1 MPRESQS
8 KHSLHVEEGDNGV
21 HLEDDGGGDALI
33 SAQNDGKMLEAT
45 WKVFGGS
52 TLRGVCVRGCN

>member
-21 HLEDDGGGDALI
+21 HLEDDDGGGALI
-33 SAQNDGKMLEAT
+33 SVQNDGKMLEAT
-45 WKVFGGS
+45 
-52 TLRGVCVRGCN
+52 

>member
-21 HLEDDGGGDALI
+21 HLEDDDGGGDALI
-33 SAQNDGKMLEAT
+33 SVQNDGKMLEAT
-45 WKVFGGS
+45 
-52 TLRGVCVRGCN
+52 